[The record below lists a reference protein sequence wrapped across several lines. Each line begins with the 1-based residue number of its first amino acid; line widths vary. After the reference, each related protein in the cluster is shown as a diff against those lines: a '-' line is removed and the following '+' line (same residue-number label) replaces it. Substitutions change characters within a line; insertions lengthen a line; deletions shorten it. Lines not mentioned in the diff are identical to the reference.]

1 MKVSNVSDNLV
12 FHISVCTVIVYL
24 VWDLR
29 NFRKPIVTSEGI
41 TTLYPGT
48 NAIFSPDERY
58 ILTGTSMTEK
68 GRKGQLLFLKREDL
82 EKVASVEL
90 DSAVVKVL
98 WHSRINQV
106 STEFA
111 KADTRL

>member
-1 MKVSNVSDNLV
+1 MRIGNGGSTEL
-12 FHISVCTVIVYL
+12 T

-29 NFRKPIVTSEGI
+29 NFRKPVVVKEDVTA
-41 TTLYPGT
+41 LYPGT

-58 ILTGTSMTEK
+58 IVTGTGSVEK
-68 GRKGQLLFLKREDL
+68 GQKGRLLFLQRDDL

-90 DSAVVKVL
+90 DSAVVRVL

-106 STEFA
+106 S
-111 KADTRL
+111 